1 MTITEIE
8 ERVDAALNAEEC
20 VSFDKARFKEQVNV
34 TINDATQQIDR
45 VVKRYVAFNMAFASL
60 LTVEFALFVIF
71 FTLLAQSSTLAIS
84 LAAMFLTLFTY
95 LTLRL
100 YLQARKPEQLLD
112 IRDRFLSSC
121 KEIISYHD
129 GVAEHHMALASACC
143 RVTASLH
150 NREYSFYPPPEKMDF
165 LNPTFLTFSCWWH
178 WRDLHAIRE
187 AFMIAAIEE
196 HIKLVKC
203 EPTDLEVHATLA
215 NAYVMLSSLYADPRK
230 AEGYDE
236 DRWIP
241 PQRYSEAMRE
251 NFRATAERAIQ
262 EFKILNEYA
271 PNDPWVHAQLAY
283 SYHDLQMPEEEIK
296 QYETILRISRNDKE
310 ALFKLGML
318 YFQQGRN
325 ADGLR
330 IYEQLK
336 GSNYKKA
343 ENLIKFYGAY

>member
-8 ERVDAALNAEEC
+8 ERVEALLDAEEC
-20 VSFDKARFKEQVNV
+20 VNFDKARFKEHVDI
-34 TINDATQQIDR
+34 TIHDATQRIDR
-45 VVKRYVAFNMAFASL
+45 VVRRHVAFNMAFLAL
-60 LTVEFALFVIF
+60 GAIEFILFVVF
-71 FTLLAQSSTLAIS
+71 FTLLAQSSTLAMS

-100 YLQARKPEQLLD
+100 YLQARKPELLLS
-112 IRDRFLSSC
+112 IRDRFLNES
-121 KEIISYHD
+121 KEIISYQD
-129 GVAEHHMALASACC
+129 GIAEHHMALANACC
-143 RVTASLH
+143 RMAAALH
-150 NREYSFYPPPEKMDF
+150 NREYSYYTPPERMDF
-165 LNPTFLTFSCWWH
+165 LNPTLQTFSCWWH
-178 WRDLHAIRE
+178 WHDLHAIRE
-187 AFMIAAIEE
+187 AFMVAAIEE
-196 HIKLVKC
+196 HVKLVKC

-241 PQRYSEAMRE
+241 PQRYSEAMRA

-283 SYHDLQMPEEEIK
+283 SYHDLQMPEEEIR
-296 QYETILRISRNDKE
+296 QYETILRINTDDKE

-330 IYEQLK
+330 IYEQLRD
-336 GSNYKKA
+336 GNYKKA